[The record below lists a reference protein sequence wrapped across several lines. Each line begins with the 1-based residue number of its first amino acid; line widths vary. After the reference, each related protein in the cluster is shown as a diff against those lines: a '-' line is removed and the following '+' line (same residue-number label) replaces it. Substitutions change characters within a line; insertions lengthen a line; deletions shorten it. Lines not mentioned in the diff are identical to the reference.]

1 MIISRQTKLFAV
13 ILSMA
18 CIIQNPTKSYSKYYS
33 VINQNNSSK
42 VASFVFLSNTKLNVP
57 LVLNE
62 KMYPG
67 INYEYNFVIKNFE
80 DDKKS
85 DVSLRY
91 SLSVEKTN
99 NLPIN
104 VTLYKDNIEVAENK
118 VQDQKL
124 NINEETTDN
133 YTIKISWDS
142 TLNDYKYASL
152 SDNISLLI
160 DVVQVD

>member
-1 MIISRQTKLFAV
+1 
-13 ILSMA
+13 
-18 CIIQNPTKSYSKYYS
+18 
-33 VINQNNSSK
+33 
-42 VASFVFLSNTKLNVP
+42 
-57 LVLNE
+57 
-62 KMYPG
+62 MYPG
-67 INYEYNFVIKNFE
+67 INYEYNFIIKNFE
-80 DDKKS
+80 GDKKS
-85 DVSLRY
+85 DVSLKY